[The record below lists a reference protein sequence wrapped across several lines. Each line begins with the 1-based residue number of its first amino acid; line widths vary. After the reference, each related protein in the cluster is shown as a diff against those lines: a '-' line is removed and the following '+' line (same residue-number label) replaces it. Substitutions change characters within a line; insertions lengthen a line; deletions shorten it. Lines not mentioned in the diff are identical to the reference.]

1 MEQPGNIEALKRQI
15 VVQIADLS
23 RLLGMTPSEEMIA
36 EARGSFLKLAL
47 LLNEALDLKLP

>member
-1 MEQPGNIEALKRQI
+1 MEQPRNIEALKRQI

-36 EARGSFLKLAL
+36 EARDSFLKLAL

>member
-1 MEQPGNIEALKRQI
+1 MEQPRNIEELRRQI

-36 EARGSFLKLAL
+36 EARDSFLKLSL